1 MELPS
6 TDLVPG
12 DVVSD
17 PTEPTEPDATDEASD
32 QLSEVVEADGPAHG
46 ETGAVLEMSPMEE
59 AIADAVALLSGP
71 ALTIPDDAPTG
82 AELEAL
88 WGDEATTALARVRR
102 ELADKRIGLAI
113 SGGGALGSFEAGV
126 LRFIYDHLDVRPVA
140 ITGNSAGA
148 LNAAILAH
156 GDEHVGNDGEHE
168 LAIDKV
174 ERLWREMRV
183 NEHMWEPEPW
193 LERILASA
201 SWASALRQSNGS
213 GNAAGAV
220 RVAVRVVNSLVR
232 RPEETDGTVD
242 AIKDALKAQSLLS
255 LQPVAELIKRELDLD
270 RLLGSGIALRIGAV
284 SLESGELRYITEK
297 GELLDREGTAL
308 DHPPVPLADALVA
321 SASIPVAFPPVRLG
335 DEHYV
340 DGGAREILPLA
351 ILLDTLDVDV
361 AIAISAR
368 SPAITP
374 SYSYAERGLFD
385 IMRRVTAEI
394 ATNETLRKELD
405 PPRGWG
411 EKVRLIIPEID
422 VHDTMT
428 IDPAL
433 ISISFDHGWMR
444 AADQLLGLDDDL
456 CHLTTIL
463 TQTRIELRHLAGPLP
478 SLFGTN
484 PDKSQRDDLTDA
496 AGARSEDDR
505 VAQRWSDGEATL
517 TARLREQ
524 VTARREAGGPIP
536 KALAAWLAAPVLPL
550 PPVLPVETTVA
561 VSSDREA
568 NPEPQPVGTGDEGS
582 TSKSK
587 GRLKGLVKGDSSS
600 KEKKSAT
607 DDGEP

>member
-1 MELPS
+1 M
-6 TDLVPG
+6 TDPT
-12 DVVSD
+12 D
-17 PTEPTEPDATDEASD
+17 PTESADPTDHEQVAGIG
-32 QLSEVVEADGPAHG
+32 DGQAPGHD
-46 ETGAVLEMSPMEE
+46 ETGAVLELSPLDE
-59 AIADAVALLSGP
+59 AIADAVSLLSGP
-71 ALTIPDDAPTG
+71 ALTVPDDAPTP
-82 AELEAL
+82 AELEAT
-88 WGDEATTALARVRR
+88 WGDAATDAIARVRG
-102 ELADKRIGLAI
+102 ELDGKRIGLAI
-113 SGGGALGSFEAGV
+113 SGGGSLGSFEAGA
-126 LRFIYDHLDVRPVA
+126 LRFIYDHLHVDPVA

-148 LNAAILAH
+148 LNAAALAH
-156 GDEHVGNDGEHE
+156 GDDSNGEK
-168 LAIDKV
+168 AMDKV
-174 ERLWREMRV
+174 ERLWRDMRV

-201 SWASALRQSNGS
+201 SWAAALRQSNGD

-255 LQPVAELIKRELDLD
+255 LQPVADLIARELDLD
-270 RLLGSGIALRIGAV
+270 RVANSGIALRIGTV

-297 GELLDREGTAL
+297 GEMLDRAGNL
-308 DHPPVPLADALVA
+308 LPHPPVPLADALVA
-321 SASIPVAFPPVRLG
+321 SASIPVAFPPVRIG
-335 DEHYV
+335 EEHYI

-351 ILLDTLDVDV
+351 ILLDTLDVDL
-361 AIAISAR
+361 AIAVSAS

-411 EKVRLIIPEID
+411 DKVRLVIPEID

-444 AADQLLGLDDDL
+444 AADQLLGLDD
-456 CHLTTIL
+456 HLRQLTILL
-463 TQTRIELRHLAGPLP
+463 TQTRMQLRDLAGPLP

-484 PDKSQRDDLTDA
+484 PDKAEGTDETQ
-496 AGARSEDDR
+496 G
-505 VAQRWSDGEATL
+505 WTDGEATL

-524 VTARREAGGPIP
+524 VAARRDAGGPIP
-536 KALAAWLAAPVLPL
+536 AGLAAWLDAPV
-550 PPVLPVETTVA
+550 
-561 VSSDREA
+561 
-568 NPEPQPVGTGDEGS
+568 
-582 TSKSK
+582 
-587 GRLKGLVKGDSSS
+587 
-600 KEKKSAT
+600 AT
-607 DDGEP
+607 PT

>member
-1 MELPS
+1 M
-6 TDLVPG
+6 
-12 DVVSD
+12 SD
-17 PTEPTEPDATDEASD
+17 PTEPDDAGTTDDPSD
-32 QLSEVVEADGPAHG
+32 QVSEVVATDGADHD
-46 ETGAVLEMSPMEE
+46 ETGAVLELSLLEE

-71 ALTIPDDAPTG
+71 ALSIPDDAPS
-82 AELEAL
+82 ASELEAT
-88 WGDEATTALARVRR
+88 WGEAATGALARVRA
-102 ELADKRIGLAI
+102 ELADKRVGLAI
-113 SGGGALGSFEAGV
+113 SGGGSLGSFEAGA
-126 LRFIYDHLDVRPVA
+126 LRFIYDHLDVHPVA
-140 ITGNSAGA
+140 ITGNSSGA
-148 LNAAILAH
+148 LNAAALAH
-156 GDEHVGNDGEHE
+156 GDDEEP
-168 LAIDKV
+168 AIDKV
-174 ERLWREMRV
+174 ERLWRSMRV

-201 SWASALRQSNGS
+201 SWASALRQSNGE

-255 LQPVAELIKRELDLD
+255 LQPVADLIARELDLE
-270 RLLGSGIALRIGAV
+270 RVAASGISLRIGAV
-284 SLESGELRYITEK
+284 SLETGELRYVTEH
-297 GELLDREGTAL
+297 GQLLDRAGTPL

-351 ILLDTLDVDV
+351 ILLDTLDVDA
-361 AIAISAR
+361 AIAISAS

-411 EKVRLIIPEID
+411 EKVRLVIPEID
-422 VHDTMT
+422 VHDSMT

-444 AADQLLGLDDDL
+444 AADQLLDLDE
-456 CHLTTIL
+456 HQRQLTTLIAE
-463 TQTRIELRHLAGPLP
+463 TRMQLRGLAGPLP

-484 PDKSQRDDLTDA
+484 PDKSQLNDLTDA
-496 AGARSEDDR
+496 AGARAEKER
-505 VAQRWSDGEATL
+505 VQQRWTDGEATL

-524 VTARREAGGPIP
+524 VTARRTAGGPLP
-536 KALAAWLAAPVLPL
+536 KSLAAWLAAPVPAL
-550 PPVLPVETTVA
+550 PPVVDHTVPDEQATTEDPDA
-561 VSSDREA
+561 TSSTESADGHDD
-568 NPEPQPVGTGDEGS
+568 EPTA
-582 TSKSK
+582 KAK
-587 GRLKGLVKGDSSS
+587 GRLKNLVKGDST
-600 KEKKSAT
+600 KDKKTAV
-607 DDGEP
+607 DDQD

>member
-1 MELPS
+1 M
-6 TDLVPG
+6 
-12 DVVSD
+12 SD
-17 PTEPTEPDATDEASD
+17 PTEPSDADITEATSD
-32 QLSEVVEADGPAHG
+32 HVSEVVEGRGADHD
-46 ETGAVLEMSPMEE
+46 ETGAVLELSPLEE
-59 AIADAVALLSGP
+59 SIADAVALLSGP
-71 ALTIPDDAPTG
+71 ALTIPDDAPTA
-82 AELEAL
+82 AELEAT
-88 WGDEATTALARVRR
+88 WGNEATTALARVRG
-102 ELADKRIGLAI
+102 ELADKRVGLAI
-113 SGGGALGSFEAGV
+113 SGGGSLGSFEAGA
-126 LRFIYDHLDVRPVA
+126 LRFIYDHLQVHPVA

-148 LNAAILAH
+148 LNAAALAH
-156 GDEHVGNDGEHE
+156 GDDEEP
-168 LAIDKV
+168 AIDKV
-174 ERLWREMRV
+174 ERLWRSMRV

-201 SWASALRQSNGS
+201 SWASALRQSNGE

-255 LQPVAELIKRELDLD
+255 LQPVADLIERELDLE
-270 RLLGSGIALRIGAV
+270 RVATSGIALRIGAV
-284 SLESGELRYITEK
+284 SLESGELRYITEH
-297 GELLDREGTAL
+297 GQMLDREGTPL
-308 DHPPVPLADALVA
+308 DHPPVPLADALRA

-351 ILLDTLDVDV
+351 ILLDTLDVDA
-361 AIAISAR
+361 AIAISAS

-411 EKVRLIIPEID
+411 EKVRLVIPEID

-444 AADQLLGLDDDL
+444 AADQLLELDEQ
-456 CHLTTIL
+456 HRQLTNLITE
-463 TQTRIELRHLAGPLP
+463 TRMQLRGLAGPLP

-484 PDKSQRDDLTDA
+484 PDKSQLNDLTDA
-496 AGARSEDDR
+496 AGARAEKDR
-505 VAQRWSDGEATL
+505 VERRWTDGEATL

-524 VTARREAGGPIP
+524 VMARREVGAPLP
-536 KALAAWLAAPVLPL
+536 KSLAAWLAVPVLPM
-550 PPVLPVETTVA
+550 PPVIAPKPTDEEAAPVEPEA
-561 VSSDREA
+561 SSPTQGSDD
-568 NPEPQPVGTGDEGS
+568 GDP
-582 TSKSK
+582 TSKAK
-587 GRLKGLVKGDSSS
+587 ARLKHLVKGDSN
-600 KEKKSAT
+600 KDKKPAVEA
-607 DDGEP
+607 EP

>member
-1 MELPS
+1 M
-6 TDLVPG
+6 
-12 DVVSD
+12 SD
-17 PTEPTEPDATDEASD
+17 PTDPTEADPSDDAPVQVNGVVEAD
-32 QLSEVVEADGPAHG
+32 EADGPAHR
-46 ETGAVLEMSPMEE
+46 ETGATLEMSSLEE

-71 ALTIPDDAPTG
+71 ALTIPDDAPTA
-82 AELEAL
+82 AELEAS
-88 WGDEATTALARVRR
+88 WGDEATAALERVRG
-102 ELADKRIGLAI
+102 ELADKRIGIAI
-113 SGGGALGSFEAGV
+113 SGGGSLGSFEAGV
-126 LRFIYDHLDVRPVA
+126 LRFVYDHLGVRPVA

-148 LNAAILAH
+148 LNAAALAH
-156 GDEHVGNDGEHE
+156 GDDGEHE

-201 SWASALRQSNGS
+201 SWASALRQSNGA

-255 LQPVAELIKRELDLD
+255 LQPVADLIARELDME
-270 RLLGSGIALRIGAV
+270 RVAESGIALRIGAV

-297 GELLDREGTAL
+297 GELLDRAGHPL
-308 DHPPVPLADALVA
+308 DHPIVPLADALIA
-321 SASIPVAFPPVRLG
+321 SASIPVAFPPVRIG

-361 AIAISAR
+361 AIAISAS

-411 EKVRLIIPEID
+411 DKVRLVIPDID

-444 AADQLLGLDDDL
+444 AADQLLGLDDHL
-456 CHLTTIL
+456 CRLTTLL
-463 TQTRIELRHLAGPLP
+463 TETRMQLRTLAGPLP

-484 PDKSQRDDLTDA
+484 PDKSQRDDLADA
-496 AGARSEDDR
+496 AGLRSEQNR
-505 VAQRWSDGEATL
+505 VEGGWTDGEATL

-524 VTARREAGGPIP
+524 VIARREAGGPIP
-536 KALAAWLAAPVLPL
+536 RSLAAWLATPVLPL
-550 PPVLPVETTVA
+550 PPVILPKAAVAPSADPEAATEPEPATEADAEA
-561 VSSDREA
+561 VSTSTGA
-568 NPEPQPVGTGDEGS
+568 GGTVS
-582 TSKSK
+582 RSKS
-587 GRLKGLVKGDSSS
+587 RLKDLVKGDSSS
-600 KEKKSAT
+600 KDKKSAAAE
-607 DDGEP
+607 GQA

>member
-1 MELPS
+1 M
-6 TDLVPG
+6 
-12 DVVSD
+12 SD
-17 PTEPTEPDATDEASD
+17 PTEPSDVDPVDDASE
-32 QLSEVVEADGPAHG
+32 QVSEVVEPDRPAHA
-46 ETGAVLEMSPMEE
+46 ETGATLELSPLEE

-71 ALTIPDDAPTG
+71 ALTIPDDAPS
-82 AELEAL
+82 ADELEAL
-88 WGDEATTALARVRR
+88 WGEEATTALERVRG
-102 ELADKRIGLAI
+102 ELAGKRVGLAI
-113 SGGGALGSFEAGV
+113 SGGGSLGSFEAGA
-126 LRFIYDHLDVRPVA
+126 LRFVYDHLGVRPVA

-148 LNAAILAH
+148 LNAVALAH
-156 GDEHVGNDGEHE
+156 GDDDEHE
-168 LAIDKV
+168 PAIDKV
-174 ERLWREMRV
+174 ERLWRDMRV

-201 SWASALRQSNGS
+201 SWASALRQSNGE

-255 LQPVAELIKRELDLD
+255 LQPVANLIARELDLE
-270 RLLGSGIALRIGAV
+270 RVAESGIALRIGAV

-297 GELLDREGTAL
+297 GEMLDRAGNPL
-308 DHPPVPLADALVA
+308 DHPRVPLADALVA
-321 SASIPVAFPPVRLG
+321 SASIPVAFPPVRIG
-335 DEHYV
+335 EEHYV

-361 AIAISAR
+361 AIAISAS

-411 EKVRLIIPEID
+411 EKVRLVIPEID

-444 AADQLLGLDDDL
+444 AADQLLGLPEDL
-456 CHLTTIL
+456 CHLTTLL
-463 TQTRIELRHLAGPLP
+463 TKTRIQLRDLAGPLP

-484 PDKSQRDDLTDA
+484 PDKSQRDDLADA
-496 AGARSEDDR
+496 AGARSEQDR
-505 VAQRWSDGEATL
+505 SKHGWTDGEATL

-550 PPVLPVETTVA
+550 PPVLPPNTASEPSIEA
-561 VSSDREA
+561 EPESERESVVDDYDPA
-568 NPEPQPVGTGDEGS
+568 TS
-582 TSKSK
+582 TKAK
-587 GRLKGLVKGDSSS
+587 ARLKSLVKGDSS
-600 KEKKSAT
+600 KEKKPAVV
-607 DDGEP
+607 DDDR